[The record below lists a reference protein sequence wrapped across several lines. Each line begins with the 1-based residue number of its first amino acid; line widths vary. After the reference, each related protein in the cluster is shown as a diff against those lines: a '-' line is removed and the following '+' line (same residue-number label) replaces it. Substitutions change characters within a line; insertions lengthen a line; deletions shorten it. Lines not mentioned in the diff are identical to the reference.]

1 MPVPSPFSMNFND
14 HQDMPKARSWS
25 FHILSA
31 LRKNRNSYLKLAFSM
46 RSLRTSPHQSS
57 FFSFLFCLF
66 VDFLI
71 FRSTREFFTHMET
84 SPVQMKDLYSTLVTI
99 EQWGFFCVPH
109 LLWHG
114 PFIPVADLLAGELSL
129 PVSTTWVC
137 RDRES
142 NSNLPHVGRTL
153 YQMSNKFKS
162 SACSH
167 SHLSAELYK
176 CGVRN
181 YFLCTCIWC
190 LASSMM

>member
-1 MPVPSPFSMNFND
+1 MT
-14 HQDMPKARSWS
+14 KARSWS

-46 RSLRTSPHQSS
+46 RSLRTSPHQFS
-57 FFSFLFCLF
+57 FFFFF
-66 VDFLI
+66 I
-71 FRSTREFFTHMET
+71 FRSTREFFTHVET
-84 SPVQMKDLYSTLVTI
+84 SPEPMKDLYSTLVTI

-114 PFIPVADLLAGELSL
+114 PFMPIADLLAGELSQ
-129 PVSTTWVC
+129 PVLTTWVC

-153 YQMSNKFKS
+153 YQMRNKFKS